1 MISILFTVYFIV
13 GGIMIIFK
21 LLPGEN
27 KISGIWLGI
36 AGGTMC
42 EMWLPVLFAR
52 LFGFTIWAHIASA
65 VFYLIPFSICF
76 YYGKGYKPKR
86 LSSEDKSFLRMLLIV
101 CIPLT
106 ILSGYNQYTH
116 MIMPRQDGS
125 YWCGQSTYG
134 DLCMHLAF
142 LTSFKNAPF
151 PPSYPLL
158 YDTSM
163 SYPYLSDSFGTTFY
177 LLGMPLSASVAIS
190 GTYLMGLTYAGFMIL
205 GRKILGNHSKTIAV
219 AALFFFLNGGLGFLY
234 DFDLAWKDH
243 FERVLEIFSG
253 YYKTPANQPEFNLR
267 FSNVIADLMIPQR
280 SLLGGWSMIFPALY
294 LLIDGFKEKNEK
306 KILLLSLFA
315 GGMPL
320 LHTHTFLALGL
331 FSGGFLIGRII
342 EDKEN
347 RKWILRY
354 SLVYLGI
361 VLLLGLPQLL
371 GHAVKQT
378 LEGGSLRFQFNWV
391 NNSGG
396 RGMIDGYLWFWI
408 KNAGLPYLL
417 MLISLPDLF
426 KRGRGS
432 IFLGM
437 SSIYLVAELILF
449 QPNEYDNNK
458 LFYIWY
464 IFVALLAAEYGRIVM
479 SRLNGLN
486 GRYILAG
493 VIILLSVFS
502 GTLSLIRETI
512 SSYQLFSN
520 TAVSAGNW
528 IEKNTE
534 KDSIFMTGQ
543 QHINPVV
550 SLAGRQ
556 IICGSD
562 LYVFFH
568 GLHYQDKK
576 TDCERFYENPEEN
589 LSVLKEYNIDYIYVS
604 DYERSEMPVDLEK
617 MDNLF
622 SLVYE
627 NRDVKI
633 YEVSDEYK

>member
-1 MISILFTVYFIV
+1 MQELHITALCSI
-13 GGIMIIFK
+13 G
-21 LLPGEN
+21 
-27 KISGIWLGI
+27 
-36 AGGTMC
+36 
-42 EMWLPVLFAR
+42 
-52 LFGFTIWAHIASA
+52 
-65 VFYLIPFSICF
+65 
-76 YYGKGYKPKR
+76 
-86 LSSEDKSFLRMLLIV
+86 
-101 CIPLT
+101 
-106 ILSGYNQYTH
+106 
-116 MIMPRQDGS
+116 
-125 YWCGQSTYG
+125 
-134 DLCMHLAF
+134 
-142 LTSFKNAPF
+142 
-151 PPSYPLL
+151 
-158 YDTSM
+158 
-163 SYPYLSDSFGTTFY
+163 
-177 LLGMPLSASVAIS
+177 
-190 GTYLMGLTYAGFMIL
+190 
-205 GRKILGNHSKTIAV
+205 
-219 AALFFFLNGGLGFLY
+219 
-234 DFDLAWKDH
+234 
-243 FERVLEIFSG
+243 
-253 YYKTPANQPEFNLR
+253 
-267 FSNVIADLMIPQR
+267 
-280 SLLGGWSMIFPALY
+280 
-294 LLIDGFKEKNEK
+294 
-306 KILLLSLFA
+306 
-315 GGMPL
+315 
-320 LHTHTFLALGL
+320 
-331 FSGGFLIGRII
+331 
-342 EDKEN
+342 
-347 RKWILRY
+347 
-354 SLVYLGI
+354 
-361 VLLLGLPQLL
+361 
-371 GHAVKQT
+371 
-378 LEGGSLRFQFNWV
+378 
-391 NNSGG
+391 
-396 RGMIDGYLWFWI
+396 
-408 KNAGLPYLL
+408 
-417 MLISLPDLF
+417 
-426 KRGRGS
+426 
-432 IFLGM
+432 
-437 SSIYLVAELILF
+437 SIYLVAELILF

-493 VIILLSVFS
+493 VIIFLSVFS